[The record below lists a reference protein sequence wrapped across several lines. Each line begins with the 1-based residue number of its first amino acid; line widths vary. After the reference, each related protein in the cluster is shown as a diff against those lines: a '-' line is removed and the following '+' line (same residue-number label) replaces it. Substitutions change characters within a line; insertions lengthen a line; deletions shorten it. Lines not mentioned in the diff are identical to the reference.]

1 MQEMERIELDFEL
14 ITPSARIA
22 TATHGGRAKCLQR
35 LLRLE
40 LPVPKTVA
48 ISFSGVHSIA
58 AGHYENIKDILN
70 NFGTDDLLCVRP
82 SSESSDWGGP
92 SAIMNIGMNNLRYE
106 ELKQKV
112 GPDVASSI
120 YINFI
125 QAYSLHVA
133 RLDPDI
139 FNQVDNENSEALAKV
154 LEIYE
159 NETEQ
164 CFPQDIMVQL
174 SEILRSMARTWESTT
189 ARLLRQAKG
198 APIDA
203 GLGLVIQVMAFGL
216 GEGECG
222 TGILQLIDENDGK
235 PKIKGRYKEQS
246 QIRPET
252 SSEGALYLTKDDR
265 GW

>member
-1 MQEMERIELDFEL
+1 MQEMEWIELDFEL

-48 ISFSGVHSIA
+48 ISFSAVHSIA
-58 AGHYENIKDILN
+58 AGHFENITDILN

-106 ELKQKV
+106 ELKQTV

-125 QAYSLHVA
+125 QAC
-133 RLDPDI
+133 
-139 FNQVDNENSEALAKV
+139 NNELS
-154 LEIYE
+154 IRTYE
-159 NETEQ
+159 RG
-164 CFPQDIMVQL
+164 V
-174 SEILRSMARTWESTT
+174 
-189 ARLLRQAKG
+189 
-198 APIDA
+198 
-203 GLGLVIQVMAFGL
+203 
-216 GEGECG
+216 EGETLACG
-222 TGILQLIDENDGK
+222 TGAVGAAMVAVEKQWISAAPVKLYAQGGVLEVDF
-235 PKIKGRYKEQS
+235 KGTGPFTDVVLKG
-246 QIRPET
+246 PAVKVF
-252 SSEGALYLTKDDR
+252 EGTIEL
-265 GW
+265 

>member
-92 SAIMNIGMNNLRYE
+92 VPL
-106 ELKQKV
+106 
-112 GPDVASSI
+112 
-120 YINFI
+120 
-125 QAYSLHVA
+125 
-133 RLDPDI
+133 
-139 FNQVDNENSEALAKV
+139 
-154 LEIYE
+154 
-159 NETEQ
+159 
-164 CFPQDIMVQL
+164 
-174 SEILRSMARTWESTT
+174 
-189 ARLLRQAKG
+189 
-198 APIDA
+198 
-203 GLGLVIQVMAFGL
+203 
-216 GEGECG
+216 
-222 TGILQLIDENDGK
+222 
-235 PKIKGRYKEQS
+235 
-246 QIRPET
+246 
-252 SSEGALYLTKDDR
+252 
-265 GW
+265 